1 MIYPIGRNIHAM
13 APYKEAK
20 DPSTQQ
26 PKQIVEGH
34 THTSGLDLVQT
45 QTIAQQKHKESPHKD
60 QQQED
65 KQNITGKQKMKKWSQ
80 APLYGINNLM
90 TNNPPTTVPMTS
102 LNQTITMKFIASL
115 VQH

>member
-13 APYKEAK
+13 APYKESK

-45 QTIAQQKHKESPHKD
+45 QTIAQQQHKESPHKD
-60 QQQED
+60 QQQEE
-65 KQNITGKQKMKKWSQ
+65 KQNITGQQNMKKQ
-80 APLYGINNLM
+80 LMPLYMVAI
-90 TNNPPTTVPMTS
+90 TS
-102 LNQTITMKFIASL
+102 
-115 VQH
+115 